1 VTERRSRAVFA
12 PPTDL
17 REQLA
22 DEAAR
27 LMVEHGIEDYA
38 RAKRKAAERLG
49 VMTAAA
55 LPSNAEIHERL
66 IERQRLFA
74 PDDYDARLA
83 ILRQLA
89 ATVMTQ
95 LAEFR
100 PRLVGG
106 VLDGSATINTA
117 VELHVF
123 SDSPEMVAERLRGF
137 GTRLRDTQR
146 RYRLG
151 RDDMTEI
158 PGFELV
164 LDGDEV
170 EVMVFPE
177 RGSQHAPLSRVDGRP
192 MRRASRDA
200 VLALLDA

>member
-1 VTERRSRAVFA
+1 VTERRSVLS

-38 RAKRKAAERLG
+38 RAKRKAAERFG
-49 VMTAAA
+49 VTTAAA

-74 PDDYDARLA
+74 ADDHEARLA

-89 ATVMTQ
+89 AAVMAQ

-106 VLDGSATINTA
+106 VLDGSATINAA

-123 SDSPEMVAERLRGF
+123 SDSPEMVAERLQAF
-137 GTRLRDTQR
+137 GHRLRDTQR

-151 RDDMTEI
+151 RDDVAEI
-158 PGFELV
+158 PGFEVV

-177 RGSQHAPLSRVDGRP
+177 RGSHHAPLSRVDGRP

>member
-1 VTERRSRAVFA
+1 VT
-12 PPTDL
+12 
-17 REQLA
+17 
-22 DEAAR
+22 
-27 LMVEHGIEDYA
+27 
-38 RAKRKAAERLG
+38 
-49 VMTAAA
+49 TAAA

-74 PDDYDARLA
+74 PDDHDSRLA

-89 ATVMTQ
+89 ATVMAQ

-123 SDSPEMVAERLRGF
+123 SDSPEMVAERLQGF
-137 GTRLRDTQR
+137 GNRLRDTQR

-158 PGFELV
+158 PGFGLV

>member
-1 VTERRSRAVFA
+1 
-12 PPTDL
+12 
-17 REQLA
+17 
-22 DEAAR
+22 
-27 LMVEHGIEDYA
+27 
-38 RAKRKAAERLG
+38 
-49 VMTAAA
+49 
-55 LPSNAEIHERL
+55 
-66 IERQRLFA
+66 
-74 PDDYDARLA
+74 
-83 ILRQLA
+83 
-89 ATVMTQ
+89 
-95 LAEFR
+95 
-100 PRLVGG
+100 
-106 VLDGSATINTA
+106 
-117 VELHVF
+117 
-123 SDSPEMVAERLRGF
+123 
-137 GTRLRDTQR
+137 LRDTQR

>member
-1 VTERRSRAVFA
+1 MTERRSVLS

-38 RAKRKAAERLG
+38 RAKRKAAERFG
-49 VMTAAA
+49 VTTAAA

-74 PDDYDARLA
+74 ADDHEARLA

-89 ATVMTQ
+89 ATVMAQ

-106 VLDGSATINTA
+106 VLDGSATITTA

-123 SDSPEMVAERLRGF
+123 SDSPEMVAERLQGF
-137 GTRLRDTQR
+137 GNRLRDTQR

-151 RDDMTEI
+151 RDDMVEI

-170 EVMVFPE
+170 EVMVFRE

-192 MRRASRDA
+192 MRRASREA